1 MDPKGEKVMIKDR
14 VGPAILRLRKL
25 QLTIYIQGFH
35 GTDGWFGFDIDGT
48 WCTRRREGT
57 VTY

>member
-1 MDPKGEKVMIKDR
+1 MIKDR